1 MDKNLAEKIWHVVM
15 PVLQIIKLHRGR
27 PQHNPKKAFLGILY
41 VLENGIKWS
50 CLPRYYGA
58 KSTVH
63 GKYMKWVLA
72 GLIQKAFE
80 AIRALYLANSSA
92 FNNWYA
98 TDTSSCK
105 APYANFSGK
114 NPTDRAKRGV
124 KKNILCDSRGAPLV
138 LTVAPANRHDSKTLL
153 ELLDLA
159 KAIKPN
165 MLVIVA
171 ADSAYDS
178 SKLKKAAADRGFVL
192 HAATNKRRRNDS
204 TIIRPKGR
212 WIVEGCHS
220 WLNNFRA
227 VKTCFAKTSQSFL
240 GFVLLAATVR
250 LFQMI

>member
-1 MDKNLAEKIWHVVM
+1 MDKNLAEKIWNVVASI
-15 PVLQIIKLHRGR
+15 LQTAKLNRGR
-27 PQHNPKKAFLGILY
+27 PQHSPKKAFFGILF
-41 VLENGIKWS
+41 VLENGIKWR
-50 CLPRYYGA
+50 CLPRCYGA

-63 GKYMKWVLA
+63 GKYMKWINT

-80 AIRALYLANSSA
+80 AMRNLYLANSKA
-92 FNNWYA
+92 FSNWLA

-159 KAIKPN
+159 KEIKADA
-165 MLVIVA
+165 LVIIA

-178 SKLKKAAADRGFVL
+178 KRLKKSAADRGFVL
-192 HAATNKRRRNDS
+192 HAATNKRRQKNS
-204 TIIRPKGR
+204 VIIRPKGR

-220 WLNNFRA
+220 WLNNFRS
-227 VKTCFAKTSQSFL
+227 VKTCFAKTAQSFL
-240 GFVLLAATVR
+240 GFILLAATVR